1 MKRASDQDADSRLR
15 EAIGKHLMRCGEDV
29 DASEVTVAVKA
40 GVVTLH
46 GAVPEDRM
54 KHAIEEIVRACASV
68 EAIDNRIRVTYG
80 EHHDVHAERTVD
92 AEETPVVSIGTTT
105 GSGISPKA

>member
-1 MKRASDQDADSRLR
+1 MKRAWDQDIDARLR
-15 EAIGKHLMRCGEDV
+15 EDIGEQLMRCGEDV

-54 KHAIEEIVRACASV
+54 KHAIEEIVRACAGV
-68 EAIDNRIRVTYG
+68 EAIDNHIRVTYG
-80 EHHDVHAERTVD
+80 EHHAVHAERAGD

-105 GSGISPKA
+105 GSVGG